1 MVFGTAAEGHRVLII
16 APFGR
21 DAEQLSEL
29 FAGHGYDAQVCAG
42 LHALVAGFDEHIGAV
57 LLTEEALVGD
67 LEPLRAALAAQPAW
81 SEVPFLLLSAR
92 KVGSSRGADAARL
105 RLPDISTNV
114 ILLERPLGSESLLS
128 AVASAMR
135 SRQRQFEMR
144 DRIAE
149 LAAGGHALANERHA
163 LEILNRT
170 GTRIA
175 AELDLERLVQAVVD
189 NGVELID
196 AEMGAFFYNTSAGD
210 GHAYKLFA
218 LSGADRATFE
228 FDTPRITPLF
238 APTFRGQGV
247 VRSADVAL
255 DHRYGQQAPH
265 YGLPHGHPPVRSYI
279 AVSVISRS
287 GEVMGALMFGH
298 VRPEVFDDRAERLI
312 SGLAAQAAVGIDNA
326 RLFQSAQR
334 MNQTLEDKVAERTA
348 ELQAEMERRARTEAA
363 LRQSQKMEAVGQLT
377 GGIAHD
383 FNNML
388 TGIIGALDIM
398 KRRIASDRLEDID
411 RFMQAASTSALRA
424 AGLTE
429 RLLAFSRRQSLDPK
443 PTDINQLIGSLED
456 LARRTIGKGVVLSL
470 DLHEARPIGVV
481 DANQLE
487 NALLNLVING
497 RDAMPEGGRLT
508 IESGITVIEDAAV
521 AAAQEIRPGRYA
533 VVAVSDTGVGMS
545 PEVIDKA
552 FEPFFTTKPMGQGTG
567 LGLSMVYGFV
577 RQSNGQVRIHSR
589 PGEGTSV
596 KLYLP
601 AAEPAAA
608 GAEVASSAVI
618 SEGQGQAVLIVEDDE
633 SVRLIV
639 REVLEELGYV
649 AIDRADAQTAI
660 PLLASDQPLDLM
672 ISDVGLPGMNGRQLA
687 EVARQHRP
695 KLPILF
701 VTGYA
706 ENAAIRAGFLGTD
719 MAMISKPFA
728 IPTLAAKI
736 IEILETGGKIH
747 AACGAPA
754 KVPESKV

>member
-1 MVFGTAAEGHRVLII
+1 MAHRTAPEGHRVLIA

-21 DAEQLSEL
+21 DARQMQELLS
-29 FAGHGYDAQVCAG
+29 GDGYDAQVCDG
-42 LHALVAGFDEHIGAV
+42 LDDLISRFDDHTGAV
-57 LLTEEALVGD
+57 LLTEEALTGE
-67 LEPLRAALAAQPAW
+67 LGRLRAALAGQPAW
-81 SEVPFLLLSAR
+81 SDIPFLLLSAR
-92 KVGSSRGADAARL
+92 KLSPRGADAARL

-128 AVASAMR
+128 AIASAMR

-149 LAAGGHALANERHA
+149 LAAGADALASERHA

-189 NGVELID
+189 AGVELID
-196 AEMGAFFYNTSAGD
+196 ARMGAFFYNAAGD
-210 GHAYKLFA
+210 EEHEYELFA
-218 LSGADRATFE
+218 LSGADPEDFA
-228 FDTPRITPLF
+228 FDAPHVTPLF
-238 APTFRGQGV
+238 RPTFRGQGI
-247 VRSADVAL
+247 VRSEDVL
-255 DHRYGQQAPH
+255 KHEH
-265 YGLPHGHPPVRSYI
+265 YGRQGPHHGLPSGHPAVRSYLG
-279 AVSVISRS
+279 VPVVSRS
-287 GEVMGALMFGH
+287 GEVIGALFFGH
-298 VRPEVFDDRAERLI
+298 EKPAVFDERAERLI
-312 SGLAAQAAVGIDNA
+312 SGLAAQAAIGIDNA
-326 RLFQSAQR
+326 RLFQAAQR
-334 MNQTLEDKVAERTA
+334 LNQTLEDKVAERTA
-348 ELQAEMERRARTEAA
+348 ELNAEMERRTRTEAA

-388 TGIIGALDIM
+388 TGVIGALDIM
-398 KRRIASDRLEDID
+398 KRRIASNRLDDLD
-411 RFMQAASTSALRA
+411 RFMEAAATSAQRA

-443 PTDINQLIGSLED
+443 PTDINRLIGSLED
-456 LARRTIGKGVVLSL
+456 LARRTIGERIVLNLAL
-470 DLHEARPIGVV
+470 DDSQPIGVV

-487 NALLNLVING
+487 SAVLNLVINA
-497 RDAMPEGGRLT
+497 RDAMPEGGKLT
-508 IESGITVIEDAAV
+508 IESTVTHIVDPVTAAR
-521 AAAQEIRPGRYA
+521 QDIRPGRYA
-533 VVAVSDTGVGMS
+533 VVAVSDTGVGMA
-545 PEVIDKA
+545 PEVIEKA
-552 FEPFFTTKPMGQGTG
+552 FEPFFTTKPTGQGTG

-577 RQSNGQVRIHSR
+577 RQSDGQVRIHSR

-601 AAEPAAA
+601 AADPAEIGGQDQA
-608 GAEVASSAVI
+608 GTAV

-639 REVLEELGYV
+639 REVLEELGYL
-649 AIDRADAQTAI
+649 AIDRPDAQTAI
-660 PLLASDQPLDLM
+660 PLLASSQPLDLM

-706 ENAAIRAGFLGTD
+706 ENAAIRAGFLGTN

-736 IEILETGGKIH
+736 VEILEPGK
-747 AACGAPA
+747 A
-754 KVPESKV
+754 

>member
-1 MVFGTAAEGHRVLII
+1 MVFRTAAEGHRVLII

-21 DAEQLSEL
+21 DAEQLREL
-29 FAGHGYDAQVCAG
+29 LVTNGYDAQVCAG
-42 LHALVAGFDEHIGAV
+42 LQALLSVFDDHVGAV

-67 LEPLRAALAAQPAW
+67 LEPLRAVLMAQPAW

-92 KVGSSRGADAARL
+92 KTGSSRGADAARL

-128 AVASAMR
+128 AIASAMR

-144 DRIAE
+144 DRIGE
-149 LAAGGHALANERHA
+149 LAAGAQALANERHA

-196 AEMGAFFYNTSAGD
+196 AEMGAFFYNTGAGD
-210 GHAYKLFA
+210 GCTYKLFA
-218 LSGADRATFE
+218 LSGVDPAAFK
-228 FDTPRITPLF
+228 FDAPRITPLF
-238 APTFRGQGV
+238 APTFGGQGV

-255 DHRYGQQAPH
+255 DHRYGRQAPH
-265 YGLPHGHPPVRSYI
+265 HGLPPGHPPVRSYI
-279 AVSVISRS
+279 AVPVVSRS
-287 GEVMGALMFGH
+287 GEVIGALMFGH
-298 VRPEVFDDRAERLI
+298 VRPHVFDERAERLI

-326 RLFQSAQR
+326 RLFQTAQR
-334 MNQTLEDKVAERTA
+334 INQTLEDKVAERTA
-348 ELQAEMERRARTEAA
+348 ALQAEMERRTRTEAA

-398 KRRIASDRLEDID
+398 KRRIASNRLEDLD
-411 RFMQAASTSALRA
+411 RFMQAASASALRA

-456 LARRTIGKGVVLSL
+456 LARRTIGEGIVLNL
-470 DLHEARPIGVV
+470 DLHEARPVGVV

-487 NALLNLVING
+487 SALLNLVINA

-508 IESGITVIEDAAV
+508 IESSVTVIDDPAAAV
-521 AAAQEIRPGRYA
+521 RQEIRPGRYA
-533 VVAVSDTGVGMS
+533 VVAVSDTGVGRARVVGAMA
-545 PEVIDKA
+545 V
-552 FEPFFTTKPMGQGTG
+552 EPFFTTKPMGQGTG

-577 RQSNGQVRIHSR
+577 RQSNGQVRLHSR

-601 AAEPAAA
+601 AADPAETGAEARA
-608 GAEVASSAVI
+608 GAVV
-618 SEGQGQAVLIVEDDE
+618 SEGHGQAVLIVEDDE

-639 REVLEELGYV
+639 REVLEELGYL

-660 PLLASDQPLDLM
+660 PLLASNQPLDLM

-706 ENAAIRAGFLGTD
+706 ENAAIRAGFLGTN

-736 IEILETGGKIH
+736 MEIMETG
-747 AACGAPA
+747 A
-754 KVPESKV
+754 KV